1 VQAAFLVSAIYS
13 GRSPL
18 GSPTNQARTRLT
30 RRLPVVAAPALVGVA
45 AAFALANAHGSAG
58 APSATASHAHHTVV
72 PAAHAAV
79 RSAATAA
86 ARTPGAKAAARLL
99 SATQPTAK
107 HTTARHV
114 SYTVK
119 SGDTL
124 SAIAGRFY
132 GDANY
137 WPVLYWANHSQ
148 IRYANEI
155 SVGQALT
162 VPAKPAHIPGAP
174 SVLGPAPAPSPVSVS
189 AASQTSAQAP
199 APAQAAQAPQA
210 APVAAPVQSTAV
222 STAGGGSFQACVIQR
237 ESGGNSQVM
246 NSSGHYGL
254 YQFSASTWA
263 EYGGNPADF
272 GNASVAEQNQ
282 VFNNAIAAGGQSNWS
297 AYDGC

>member
-1 VQAAFLVSAIYS
+1 VQAAFLVSATYS

-18 GSPTNQARTRLT
+18 GSPANQARARLK
-30 RRLPVVAAPALVGVA
+30 RRLPAVAAPALVGAA
-45 AAFALANAHGSAG
+45 AAFALANAHAFTG
-58 APSATASHAHHTVV
+58 ASSATQPARHT
-72 PAAHAAV
+72 AAATAV

-86 ARTPGAKAAARLL
+86 AHQSATKAARLVSATAL
-99 SATQPTAK
+99 SAAKSAARQPAL
-107 HTTARHV
+107 HV

-124 SAIAGRFY
+124 SAIAGRVY
-132 GDANY
+132 RDANY

-155 SVGQALT
+155 TVGQVLT
-162 VPAKPAHIPGAP
+162 VPVKPARIPGTPTA
-174 SVLGPAPAPSPVSVS
+174 LGPAPAPSQAS
-189 AASQTSAQAP
+189 ASASASGETSAQT
-199 APAQAAQAPQA
+199 
-210 APVAAPVQSTAV
+210 APVQQAAAPVQSTTV
-222 STAGGGSFQACVIQR
+222 STAGDGSFQACVIQR

-272 GNASVAEQNQ
+272 GHASVAEQNQ
-282 VFNNAIAAGGQSNWS
+282 VFDNAIAAGGQSNWS